1 VYNPVNLTVKASPL
15 LVRGQYWLHGA
26 LILAYAW
33 VVSHYFYLSVIL
45 CLFPIMAVQG
55 LYLKQLRKKGF
66 VFSRLRRWQFY
77 NGKARLKHSDEWLN
91 VDVRAH
97 QVWPV
102 CVILQYR
109 KQATSPLEKS
119 APWQWDILMK
129 DACDTEHHRQLV
141 ALMRSEY
148 QTKEA

>member
-1 VYNPVNLTVKASPL
+1 
-15 LVRGQYWLHGA
+15 
-26 LILAYAW
+26 
-33 VVSHYFYLSVIL
+33 
-45 CLFPIMAVQG
+45 MAVQG